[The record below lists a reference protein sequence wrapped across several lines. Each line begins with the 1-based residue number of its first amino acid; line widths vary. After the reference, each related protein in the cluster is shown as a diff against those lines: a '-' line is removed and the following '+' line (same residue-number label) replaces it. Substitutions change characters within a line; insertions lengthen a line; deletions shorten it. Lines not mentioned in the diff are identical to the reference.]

1 MNIVVCVKQVP
12 DTWAER
18 KLKPDGTLDRA
29 SVDGPQGAVDG
40 RGQGGAPAG

>member
-18 KLKPDGTLDRA
+18 TLRSEDSRLDRA
-29 SVDGPQGAVDG
+29 SVDGVINEL
-40 RGQGGAPAG
+40 